1 MPRLYRPAIVFSD
14 YIVKRYIRITL
25 NVVILSAVEGSLPT
39 WRRPHFVHSRA
50 GCPISR
56 VLCEKWGFPQCP
68 QQRPHP
74 SGTCRHPF
82 RILSP
87 PTGDP
92 VIPRYTRP
100 EMARIWSDE
109 NRFRTWLAVEVA
121 ATETL
126 AAAGQVPKSAAKAIR
141 ERANFKVER
150 IHEIEAEVRHD
161 VIAFTTAVAEF
172 VGPESRWFHYGLT
185 SNDVV
190 DTAQALLIRQA
201 SALIAA
207 DLRKLAEVLKRRAFE
222 FKDTPMIGRTHGIHA
237 EPITFGFK
245 LANWYSE
252 VQRDI
257 ERFDRAAE
265 DMRVGK
271 FSGAV
276 GTFAHLSPDLEEKI
290 CGRLGLRAAAI
301 SSQVI
306 QRDRH
311 AHYLATLAVI
321 ACTLDKIATEIRHL
335 QRTEV
340 REAEEF
346 FSEKQKG
353 SSAMPHKRHPITL
366 EQISGLARVVR
377 SNAQAGFENV
387 ALWHERD
394 ISHSSAERIILPDS
408 TILVDYLLHKTTNLI
423 DTLLVYPKRMLK
435 NLEST
440 GGLVFSG
447 QLLLDLVEA
456 GVLREDAYRLVQSN
470 AMRAWKEDLNFR
482 ELIMSDPEITSKV
495 KRETLEHAFDLQRPL
510 RNVNK
515 IFRRVFGEK

>member
-1 MPRLYRPAIVFSD
+1 
-14 YIVKRYIRITL
+14 
-25 NVVILSAVEGSLPT
+25 
-39 WRRPHFVHSRA
+39 
-50 GCPISR
+50 
-56 VLCEKWGFPQCP
+56 
-68 QQRPHP
+68 
-74 SGTCRHPF
+74 
-82 RILSP
+82 
-87 PTGDP
+87 

-100 EMARIWSDE
+100 EMGRIWSDE

-126 AAAGQVPKSAAKAIR
+126 AAAGIVPKEAAKAIR
-141 ERANFKVER
+141 ERADFNVDR
-150 IHEIEAEVRHD
+150 IFQIEAEVKHD
-161 VIAFTTAVAEF
+161 VIAFTTAVAEI
-172 VGPESRWFHYGLT
+172 VGPHARWFHYGLT

-190 DTAQALLIRQA
+190 DTAQGLLIMQA
-201 SALIAA
+201 SEIIGQ
-207 DLRKLAEVLKRRAFE
+207 DLEKLSDALKRRAWE

-252 VQRDI
+252 VERDI
-257 ERFDRAAE
+257 ARFSRAAA

-276 GTFAHLSPDLEEKI
+276 GTFAHLSPELEEKI
-290 CGRLGLRAAAI
+290 CARLGLRAPAI

-311 AHYLATLAVI
+311 AAYLATLAVI
-321 ACTLDKIATEIRHL
+321 ASTLDKIATEIRHL

-353 SSAMPHKRHPITL
+353 SSAMPHKRNPVTC

-394 ISHSSAERIILPDS
+394 ISHSSVERIIIPDS
-408 TILVDYLLHKTTNLI
+408 TTLIDYLLSKTANLI
-423 DTLLVYPKRMLK
+423 EMMFVYPKRMLA
-435 NLEST
+435 NLNST
-440 GGLVFSG
+440 RGLVFSG

-456 GVLREDAYRLVQSN
+456 GVSREDAYRLVQGH
-470 AMRAWKEDLNFR
+470 AMRAWKEDLDFH
-482 ELIMSDPEITSKV
+482 ELVINDSEITGRVPRAKI
-495 KRETLEHAFDLQRPL
+495 EHAFDLKRQL
-510 RNVNK
+510 RNIDK
-515 IFRRVFGEK
+515 IFARVFPMKAAAQENIGSSKRRTVRRKR